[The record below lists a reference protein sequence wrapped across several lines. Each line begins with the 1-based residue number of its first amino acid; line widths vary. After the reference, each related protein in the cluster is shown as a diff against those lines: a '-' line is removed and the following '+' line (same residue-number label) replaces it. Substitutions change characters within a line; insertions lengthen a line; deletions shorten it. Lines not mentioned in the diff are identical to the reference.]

1 MHSRE
6 RPMDFTFLVLVG
18 LFLAALVS
26 CNLIANK
33 FVTVDLGFKVFVVS
47 AGILPYPVTFLA
59 TDIVSEI
66 YGKRRSNQV
75 VAAGFVASAFVLF
88 VLWLGNVFPAIPG
101 SPVDDATYRAV
112 FQNAWR
118 VMAAS
123 MIAYLAAQ
131 FVDVWLFHFWKD
143 LTNGRHLWLRNNG
156 STILS
161 QLLDTTLVVVV
172 LFAGVRSSDEIL
184 ALIADGWMF
193 KVIFALADTP
203 FFYAAVALFGRPAR
217 TAVIT
222 SGSASA
228 PPPRS

>member
-1 MHSRE
+1 M
-6 RPMDFTFLVLVG
+6 
-18 LFLAALVS
+18 
-26 CNLIANK
+26 
-33 FVTVDLGFKVFVVS
+33 TVALGFRVFVVS

-59 TDIVSEI
+59 TDILSEL

-75 VAAGFVASAFVLF
+75 VAAGFVASAFVLL
-88 VLWLGNVFPAIPG
+88 VLWLGNAFPAIPG
-101 SPVDDATYRAV
+101 SPVDDATYRTV

-123 MIAYLAAQ
+123 MVAYLAAQ

-143 LTNGRHLWLRNNG
+143 LTRGRPLWLRNNG
-156 STILS
+156 STIVS

-203 FFYAAVALFGRPAR
+203 FFYAAVSLFGRTAR